1 MITGFDGKPITQAS
15 SESGE
20 WQKKLK
26 DVEETGHSFPVEVS
40 REGKPMT
47 LLVTGQPECDFP
59 VTLNNSD
66 ALNAYADGHK
76 VVITRGMLR
85 FAKNDDELALVI
97 SHEIAHDAM
106 GHIQKKEGNRLIGT
120 FVDVLIAA
128 VAHVNTQGAFGRAGS
143 QAFSQEFE
151 SEADYVGLYIMA
163 RAGMPID
170 DAPNFWRRMAAAHP
184 GSIRDSFSST
194 HPSSPERMLALE
206 KTVQEIHNKEE
217 AGSPLLPDMKKS
229 DSSS

>member
-1 MITGFDGKPITQAS
+1 MVGDVITAVNGKPVDVQHFS
-15 SESGE
+15 S
-20 WQKKLK
+20 QLK
-26 DVEETGHSFPVEVS
+26 EVEDTGHSFPVEIS
-40 REGKPMT
+40 RDGKAMSI
-47 LLVTGQPECDFP
+47 LVTAQPECDFP

-76 VVITRGMLR
+76 VVIMRGMMR

-97 SHEIAHDAM
+97 SHELAHDAM

-128 VAHVNTQGAFGRAGS
+128 VAHVNTQGAFGRAGG
-143 QAFSQEFE
+143 QAYSKEFE

-163 RAGMPID
+163 RAGMSID

-184 GSIRDSFSST
+184 GAIGDSFSST
-194 HPSSPERMLALE
+194 HPATPERMLALE
-206 KTVQEIHNKEE
+206 KTVQEIHQKEKE
-217 AGSPLLPDMKKS
+217 GLPLLPDMKKS
-229 DSSS
+229 NASS